1 MCKYFSSTIVFNM
14 LNNAGLCGNNV
25 VHYMSAYGLSTKKE
39 TSMPTE
45 CSKWTERL
53 MYVHYNLSRGH
64 FRFLL
69 FRSYTGHDWPVRIHN
84 FWPMNLVVSTVS
96 GSILCSEQSMTA
108 TLCHVHKCYISELL
122 IHLPGLHWTWD
133 QRKLQFQEK
142 EELCN
147 ILILL
152 KMTIAAPGKFLVL
165 MRKFWEKK
173 QIWWAIDLS

>member
-1 MCKYFSSTIVFNM
+1 MGIMSFIICPHMVWVQKKRLLCPPNAVSE
-14 LNNAGLCGNNV
+14 LNVLC
-25 VHYMSAYGLSTKKE
+25 TFI
-39 TSMPTE
+39 TTF
-45 CSKWTERL
+45 
-53 MYVHYNLSRGH
+53 SRGH

-69 FRSYTGHDWPVRIHN
+69 FWSYTGHDWPVRIHN

-108 TLCHVHKCYISELL
+108 TLCHVHKCYICELL

-152 KMTIAAPGKFLVL
+152 KMTIAAPDKFLVL
-165 MRKFWEKK
+165 MRKFWEQK